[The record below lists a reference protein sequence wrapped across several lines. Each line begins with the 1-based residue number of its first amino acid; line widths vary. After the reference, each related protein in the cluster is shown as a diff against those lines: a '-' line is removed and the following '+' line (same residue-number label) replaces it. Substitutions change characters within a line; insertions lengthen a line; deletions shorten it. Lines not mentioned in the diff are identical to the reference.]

1 MWYALFDQEHLKE
14 ELLSNPKHF
23 KIGLKS
29 KAHIVTDDL
38 YRSKLWK
45 VQILAL
51 DLLWCL
57 PDPHDTDRYF
67 QLHGGRCGYI

>member
-29 KAHIVTDDL
+29 KAQIVTGDL
-38 YRSKLWK
+38 YRS
-45 VQILAL
+45 
-51 DLLWCL
+51 
-57 PDPHDTDRYF
+57 
-67 QLHGGRCGYI
+67 